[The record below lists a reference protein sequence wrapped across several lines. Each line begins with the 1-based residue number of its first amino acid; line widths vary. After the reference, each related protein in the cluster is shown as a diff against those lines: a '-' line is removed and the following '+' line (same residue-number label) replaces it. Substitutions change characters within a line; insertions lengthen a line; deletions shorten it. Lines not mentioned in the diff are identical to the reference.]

1 MKVFSVLLVG
11 IGLLCFTTRE
21 GHAIATGRES
31 PLPAVAECAGHCD
44 NMPVGHKVRHPAARR
59 HP

>member
-1 MKVFSVLLVG
+1 
-11 IGLLCFTTRE
+11 
-21 GHAIATGRES
+21 
-31 PLPAVAECAGHCD
+31 LPAVAECAGHCD